1 MRIISRL
8 DIKSENLI
16 KGIQFEGL
24 RVIGDPNK
32 FALKYY
38 EDKADEIILIDTVA
52 SLYNRNNLV
61 EIIKEASENI
71 FIPITAGG
79 GIRTTKDVENLL
91 KNGADKIFLNTGAIK
106 KPTLIN
112 ELVKEFGS
120 QSVVSSIEA
129 KKVSLNKWEV
139 YTENGRE
146 RTNIDVEQWLLEVI
160 DRGAGEIILTSIDN
174 DGTRKGFDLELFKK
188 VSPKCNVPLIFSGG
202 MSSPKDILNLRLLSQ
217 SDGIAV
223 ASILHYNEYTIMD
236 IKNFAEENNFHT
248 RK

>member
-1 MRIISRL
+1 M
-8 DIKSENLI
+8 
-16 KGIQFEGL
+16 
-24 RVIGDPNK
+24 
-32 FALKYY
+32 
-38 EDKADEIILIDTVA
+38 
-52 SLYNRNNLV
+52 YNRNNLV

-79 GIRTTKDVENLL
+79 GISTIKDVENLL
-91 KNGADKIFLNTGAIK
+91 KNGADKVFLNTGAVK
-106 KPTLIN
+106 KPYLIN

-174 DGTRKGFDLELFKK
+174 DGTRKGFDLELLNK
-188 VSPKCNVPLIFSGG
+188 VFLKCKVPLIFSGG

-217 SDGIAV
+217 SDGIGIG
-223 ASILHYNEYTIMD
+223 SILHYNDYTIND
-236 IKNFAEENNFHT
+236 IKNFAEENNFYT

>member
-91 KNGADKIFLNTGAIK
+91 RNGADKIFLNTGAVK
-106 KPTLIN
+106 TPNLIN

-174 DGTRKGFDLELFKK
+174 DGTRKGFDLELFYK
-188 VSPKCNVPLIFSGG
+188 VSQKCKVPLIFSGG

-217 SDGIAV
+217 SDGIAIG
-223 ASILHYNEYTIMD
+223 SILHYNDYTIKD
-236 IKNFAEENNFHT
+236 IKNFAEENNFHI